1 MGLHPFL
8 GPSLGDRQI
17 NKPSDCVVMN
27 TMPGDIQVPWDP
39 VRGALRLNGGA
50 HESFL
55 QELSDESW
63 PIKRESMC

>member
-1 MGLHPFL
+1 
-8 GPSLGDRQI
+8 
-17 NKPSDCVVMN
+17 MN

-39 VRGALRLNGGA
+39 VRGALRRNGGA

-63 PIKRESMC
+63 LIESMC